1 MTANA
6 VSSLGMFNY
15 SQMGYDPY
23 FLQAFN
29 SPNVNQMYQSQ
40 QVPAQQTAQQ
50 VSQALAGNPSFQG
63 AQTTTEKKGNG
74 KAWLLI
80 GGAAALAGAA
90 WMISRGK
97 AAGAEGL
104 VEQFKA
110 GIKSFGKESA
120 KKVVGFTEINGKKIC
135 NIPGKENIIKNSAT
149 AADDLAKIGIENG
162 TKFSLSDLITKS
174 DDGVQALAEG
184 VKINKGTFNFNGA
197 TLGFEDGKI
206 VSYVDSKG
214 KDILSRYLSPEE
226 VAKFADKNNADKKL
240 IDELLAKILK
250 GENLKD
256 VSKMEVEH
264 KLADVT
270 RIFTRENPTDKFVF
284 QQATAKRFSIDSSE
298 VKAFMEENPAIK
310 EALTKFKNGETV
322 GTILR
327 AERSTDV
334 GTFFVEN
341 GKIEKIKTKDGKIF
355 NFDSD
360 EFKALHEKNATLFNE
375 VLEEKDKLTN
385 VIRTISF

>member
-6 VSSLGMFNY
+6 VSNLGMFNY

-63 AQTTTEKKGNG
+63 AQTATTEKKGNG

-135 NIPGKENIIKNSAT
+135 NIPGKENIIKNC
-149 AADDLAKIGIENG
+149 KI
-162 TKFSLSDLITKS
+162 S
-174 DDGVQALAEG
+174 
-184 VKINKGTFNFNGA
+184 
-197 TLGFEDGKI
+197 
-206 VSYVDSKG
+206 
-214 KDILSRYLSPEE
+214 ILNR
-226 VAKFADKNNADKKL
+226 
-240 IDELLAKILK
+240 
-250 GENLKD
+250 
-256 VSKMEVEH
+256 
-264 KLADVT
+264 
-270 RIFTRENPTDKFVF
+270 
-284 QQATAKRFSIDSSE
+284 
-298 VKAFMEENPAIK
+298 
-310 EALTKFKNGETV
+310 
-322 GTILR
+322 
-327 AERSTDV
+327 
-334 GTFFVEN
+334 
-341 GKIEKIKTKDGKIF
+341 
-355 NFDSD
+355 
-360 EFKALHEKNATLFNE
+360 
-375 VLEEKDKLTN
+375 
-385 VIRTISF
+385 